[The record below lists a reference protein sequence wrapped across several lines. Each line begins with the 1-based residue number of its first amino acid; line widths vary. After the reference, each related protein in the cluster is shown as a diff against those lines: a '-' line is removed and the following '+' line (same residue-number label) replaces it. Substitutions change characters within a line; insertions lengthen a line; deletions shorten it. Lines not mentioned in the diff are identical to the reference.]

1 MTKYT
6 CSKTKDEILEIIAEE
21 FRKVNKDYDDA
32 MQNDNDKLKERNQ
45 GRYVAMFDLLHKLE
59 IYLALKLQGI
69 KRGEHIANNNHEAK
83 ANYDDYTIL
92 CTFKL
97 CKRKIVTYLHENEKK
112 IKDEKHK
119 INLIMKMIEPE
130 INDVYLRLQ
139 NVKKTEERVESKDFN
154 NQSNENAGYV
164 KKTKETS
171 DRMKKLF

>member
-1 MTKYT
+1 MRNVK
-6 CSKTKDEILEIIAEE
+6 KKDNEQWIELCEYVKKEILE
-21 FRKVNKDYDDA
+21 YDDN
-32 MQNDNDKLKERNQ
+32 MKFPQ
-45 GRYVAMFDLLHKLE
+45 
-59 IYLALKLQGI
+59 YLALKLQGI

-154 NQSNENAGYV
+154 NQSNENGLISSSIERQH
-164 KKTKETS
+164 KKGKGIQLSKMGEDFINYIFNPVS
-171 DRMKKLF
+171 I

>member
-1 MTKYT
+1 MRNVK
-6 CSKTKDEILEIIAEE
+6 KKDNEQWIELCEYVKKEILE
-21 FRKVNKDYDDA
+21 YDDN
-32 MQNDNDKLKERNQ
+32 MKFPQ
-45 GRYVAMFDLLHKLE
+45 
-59 IYLALKLQGI
+59 YLALKLQGI

-97 CKRKIVTYLHENEKK
+97 CKKKIVTYLHENEKK
-112 IKDEKHK
+112 IKNEKHK

-139 NVKKTEERVESKDFN
+139 RAEKAKTKVENVEYE
-154 NQSNENAGYV
+154 NQGNDGASYV

>member
-1 MTKYT
+1 MRNVK
-6 CSKTKDEILEIIAEE
+6 KKDNEQWIELCEYVKKEILE
-21 FRKVNKDYDDA
+21 YDDN
-32 MQNDNDKLKERNQ
+32 MKFPQ
-45 GRYVAMFDLLHKLE
+45 
-59 IYLALKLQGI
+59 YLALKLQGI

-119 INLIMKMIEPE
+119 INLIMKMIE
-130 INDVYLRLQ
+130 
-139 NVKKTEERVESKDFN
+139 ERVESKDFN

>member
-1 MTKYT
+1 MRNIK
-6 CSKTKDEILEIIAEE
+6 KKDNEQWIELCEYVKKEILE
-21 FRKVNKDYDDA
+21 YDDN
-32 MQNDNDKLKERNQ
+32 MKFPIRSVIYDNMKFPQ
-45 GRYVAMFDLLHKLE
+45 
-59 IYLALKLQGI
+59 YLALKLQGI

-97 CKRKIVTYLHENEKK
+97 CKKKIVTYLHENEKK

-171 DRMKKLF
+171 DRIKKLF